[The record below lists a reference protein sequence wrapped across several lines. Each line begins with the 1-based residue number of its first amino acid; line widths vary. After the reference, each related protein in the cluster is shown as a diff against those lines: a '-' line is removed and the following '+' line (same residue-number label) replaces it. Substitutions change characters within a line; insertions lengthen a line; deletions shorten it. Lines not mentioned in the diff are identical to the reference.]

1 MNLKTPDPEKR
12 IRELTEEIESLSYSI
27 SHDLRAP
34 LRAITG
40 FSRILLRDYADRL
53 DPEGRELLQMMHEG
67 GRNLN
72 GMIEA
77 LLAYSR
83 VERRAMALS
92 ELNMEALADE
102 QIAFCRSK
110 FPKRKVRFVLG
121 RFAPA
126 TGDRDLIR
134 QALAC
139 LIDNAVKFTRVR
151 EEAVIE
157 IGCEPVTGS
166 IRYHVKDNGVGF
178 DPENSHKLFGMFQRL
193 HSSEQYEGVGSGLA
207 IARRIVQ
214 RHGGRIWAES
224 KPDAG
229 STFYFILG

>member
-1 MNLKTPDPEKR
+1 MHLKTADPETR

-53 DPEGRELLQMMHEG
+53 DPEGRELLQMMHDA

-110 FPKRKVRFVLG
+110 FPQRNVRFVRG

-126 TGDRDLIR
+126 TGD
-134 QALAC
+134 
-139 LIDNAVKFTRVR
+139 
-151 EEAVIE
+151 
-157 IGCEPVTGS
+157 
-166 IRYHVKDNGVGF
+166 
-178 DPENSHKLFGMFQRL
+178 RL
-193 HSSEQYEGVGSGLA
+193 HSSEQYEGVGGGLA
-207 IARRIVQ
+207 IARRIIQ

-229 STFYFILG
+229 ATFYFILG